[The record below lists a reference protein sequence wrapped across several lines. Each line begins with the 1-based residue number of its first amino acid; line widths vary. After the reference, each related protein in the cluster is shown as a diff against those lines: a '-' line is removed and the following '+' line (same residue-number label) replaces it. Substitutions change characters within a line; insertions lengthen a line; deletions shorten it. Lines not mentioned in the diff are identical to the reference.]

1 MKRALI
7 ITITVIVAMCALTIV
22 NALAH
27 PSWGIVV
34 DQHQQVYLSDVTI
47 SGGDLYILEVG
58 FTPPRTYIGP
68 RVRKLSSGGKVT
80 VLATVG
86 EGQKVSGGKPATGE
100 SSSNGENVEGTS
112 VGDIVRGRVR
122 ARRSLYV
129 LFAAGAGICAL
140 VLIIRRAREE
150 K

>member
-1 MKRALI
+1 MSMKRALI
-7 ITITVIVAMCALTIV
+7 ITMTAIVAMCALTIV
-22 NALAH
+22 NALAR

-34 DQHQQVYLSDVTI
+34 DQHQQVYFSDVTI

-58 FTPPRTYIGP
+58 FTPPRTYLGP

-86 EGQKVSGGKPATGE
+86 EGQKVSRGKPATGE
-100 SSSNGENVEGTS
+100 NSSTGENVEGTS
-112 VGDIVRGRVR
+112 VGDIVRGREGLFMCS
-122 ARRSLYV
+122 SLRET
-129 LFAAGAGICAL
+129 GICAL
-140 VLIIRRAREE
+140 VLIIQRAREE